1 MVKKK
6 QVAFADD
13 ILGDMAQHVTREV
26 CATFSL
32 PADQVA
38 QLIKR
43 IEDERRHEW
52 SGARARICYVAHRGS
67 EVQSDRNDR
76 IVRDYLY
83 GERVQLLSR
92 RYGLSE
98 RRIWQIIRSSG
109 IKCGVNDG

>member
-43 IEDERRHEW
+43 IEDDRRHEW
-52 SGARARICYVAHRGS
+52 AGERARVCYIAHKEGELHS
-67 EVQSDRNDR
+67 ERNDR

-98 RRIWQIIRSSG
+98 RRIWQIIHSG
-109 IKCGVNDG
+109 TRQ

>member
-13 ILGDMAQHVTREV
+13 ILGDMAQHVTSEL
-26 CATFSL
+26 CAAFNL
-32 PADQVA
+32 PSDQVA
-38 QLIKR
+38 QLVRR
-43 IEDERRHEW
+43 IEKERRHEW
-52 SGARARICYVAHRGS
+52 AGERARVCYIAHKDGELRS
-67 EVQSDRNDR
+67 ERNNR

-98 RRIWQIIRSSG
+98 RRIWQIIHSG
-109 IKCGVNDG
+109 TQY

>member
-38 QLIKR
+38 QVVKR
-43 IEDERRHEW
+43 IESERRHEW
-52 SGARARICYVAHRGS
+52 AGEYARVCYIAHRDDQVRS
-67 EVQSDRNDR
+67 ERNDR

-92 RYGLSE
+92 RYGLSK
-98 RRIWQIIRSSG
+98 RRIWQIINSVER
-109 IKCGVNDG
+109 